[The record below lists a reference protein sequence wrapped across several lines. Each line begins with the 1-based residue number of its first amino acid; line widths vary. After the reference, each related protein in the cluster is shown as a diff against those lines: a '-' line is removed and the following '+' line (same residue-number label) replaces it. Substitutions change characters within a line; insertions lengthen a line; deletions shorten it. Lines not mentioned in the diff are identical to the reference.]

1 MQKDKK
7 NLKTIRKG
15 SVDGYMLTDAQLQK
29 LIEQLTVTVRP
40 SKLKSDQSNNKHEYG
55 KKSKDKK

>member
-1 MQKDKK
+1 M
-7 NLKTIRKG
+7 KTIRKG

-29 LIEQLTVTVRP
+29 LIEQSTVTVRP
-40 SKLKSDQSNNKHEYG
+40 YKLKSDQSNNKHEYG